1 MLIRIGYS
9 IAVTVTAPTPMILML
24 STRPEL
30 KNKFRTPDTLS
41 VLPAGVTTTEYTD
54 GFGNICTRLVA
65 PTGSSTF
72 FADGLIEA
80 PDEPDPSDWNAVQH
94 PIEDLPHETLE
105 FLIASRYCEVDKI
118 SGFAWDK
125 FGSTKPGWERVQA
138 VCDFAHNQVTFG
150 YNFANSTKTAMDVL
164 NDGKGVCRDYQHL
177 AVSLCRSLGIPARY
191 ATGYLGDI
199 NVIAA
204 DGPMDFSAWF
214 EVFLGGKWWAFDA
227 RYNTPR
233 YGRTLMAVGRD
244 AADVALITSFG
255 AHTLDRFDVIC
266 EKVTE

>member
-1 MLIRIGYS
+1 MLIRLGYS

-24 STRPEL
+24 DTRPEL
-30 KNKFRTPDTLS
+30 KSKFRTPDTLG
-41 VLPAGVTTTEYTD
+41 VLPAEVTTTEYTD
-54 GFGNICTRLVA
+54 VFGNICTRLVA
-65 PTGSSTF
+65 PVGSSTL
-72 FADGLIEA
+72 FADGVIEA
-80 PDEPDPSDWNAVQH
+80 PDEPDQADWSAVQH
-94 PIEDLPHETLE
+94 PIEALPHETLE

-138 VCDFAHNQVTFG
+138 VCDFAHNHVTFG

-164 NDGKGVCRDYQHL
+164 SDGKGVCRDYQHL
-177 AVSLCRSLGIPARY
+177 AVALCRSLGVPARY

-199 NVIAA
+199 NVVAA

-214 EVFLGGKWWAFDA
+214 EVYLGGRWWAFDA

-266 EKVTE
+266 EKVSA